1 MQKDV
6 YPKSA
11 SQATGMAI
19 PAAPYQSPVTGSM
32 ESLYVAIEALDGQV
46 RDLVVRLEA
55 VLGDAAPRAC
65 NAEPEEIAACKI
77 CDSINSRARQIRGIS
92 SMVVDTLDRLK
103 L

>member
-19 PAAPYQSPVTGSM
+19 PAAPYQSPVTGSI
-32 ESLYVAIEALDGQV
+32 EALCVAIEALDGQV
-46 RDLVVRLEA
+46 RDLVSRLEP
-55 VLGDAAPRAC
+55 VLGQSNPRTCASEVEAI
-65 NAEPEEIAACKI
+65 AECKI
-77 CDSINSRARQIRGIS
+77 CDAIDSRMRQVRGIS
-92 SMVVDTLDRLK
+92 AVVADTLDRLK